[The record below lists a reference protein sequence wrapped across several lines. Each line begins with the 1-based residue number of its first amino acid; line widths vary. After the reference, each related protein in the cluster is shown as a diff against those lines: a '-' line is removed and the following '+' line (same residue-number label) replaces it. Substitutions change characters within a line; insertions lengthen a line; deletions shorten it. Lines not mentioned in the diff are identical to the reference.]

1 MQRRSAMYKK
11 LLRDFKLEYAGSSY
25 ACLRTPCTLYRA
37 LAEGGRLENMDYA
50 LNLCAIDHL
59 PDLPF
64 QITCAFRV
72 TEELLSYTKVVLR
85 IGEVD
90 APCVVSVGDVNVL
103 EISDNAP
110 VHYVD
115 VREALTLGENRLTFA
130 FSPLGKAEEISYLAE
145 ELSDRGIF
153 GDVEILGY
161 HTTFIESVKF
171 RQKHENGKVSLHI
184 TCKTHENADNIETVA
199 TIVSPGGRMYYCGLH
214 QGEGELLISDP
225 MLWFPH
231 TQGKPNLYRVNLTMY
246 VSGEPED
253 SYAVSLGLREI
264 ALSFGSP
271 MGDGEFALTVGGVR
285 FFACGAE
292 YCPSSILVSAES
304 DARLESLIRTYVR
317 SNVNL
322 LFVSEQNR
330 HLSHS
335 FYELCDRYGLLVM
348 QDIPSPKEAAN
359 SEEATK
365 VYLDTLRVI
374 LSEISTH
381 PSLALLRSHLTGEDS
396 IREIPEMIA
405 EEAPDVVYTN
415 VFIPRGQP
423 VHLMDTTTAFATLSS
438 PPSIPALHSLARFVP
453 TEEQNP
459 FSKVMETRAVSPI
472 PAFLTQASERYPYA
486 MSMAQVVYL
495 SQLSQSDAVREGVE
509 YLRLRR
515 GRAMGVILESTNDP
529 LGRISPAIADAYG
542 REKAVAHTLHEVYA
556 PIAILL
562 RRDGY
567 RVNFYV
573 ANETKEPF
581 AGTLLYRLLD
591 AKNKVLREE
600 RTEITVTQDNL
611 ALVASSDFSTLAHRR
626 ETEVFVEATL
636 LFGESELA
644 TSTILFTEPKRFA
657 YQNPMMDKTI
667 TESGSEYILTLTP
680 HAFAHRVYLDFPDTD
695 ASFSRNFFDLTK
707 NVPVRIPFRV
717 KDKNTSVDTLLRTLR
732 VLCVYDIGK

>member
-1 MQRRSAMYKK
+1 MYKK

-50 LNLCAIDHL
+50 LNLCAIDSL
-59 PDLPF
+59 PELPF
-64 QITCAFRV
+64 QISCRFLA
-72 TEELLSYTKVVLR
+72 TEELLSYSKVVIR

-90 APCVVSVGDVNVL
+90 APCVLSVGDVNVL
-103 EISDNAP
+103 EISDHAP
-110 VHYVD
+110 VHYVE
-115 VREALTLGENRLTFA
+115 VREALVVGENVLTFA
-130 FSPLGKAEEISYLAE
+130 FSPLPKARKVSYTAEEI
-145 ELSDRGIF
+145 SDRGIF
-153 GDVEILGY
+153 GDVEIIGY
-161 HTTFIESVKF
+161 HTTFIEGVKF
-171 RQKHENGKVSLHI
+171 HQKHENGKVCLHI
-184 TCKTHENADNIETVA
+184 SCKTHEITDNIETVA
-199 TIVSPGGRMYYCGLH
+199 TIVSPSGRMYYCGLH

-231 TQGKPNLYRVNLTMY
+231 TQGKPNLYRVSLTMY

-292 YCPSSILVSAES
+292 YCSSSILPNAES
-304 DARLESLIRTYVR
+304 EARFESLIRTYVR

-330 HLSHS
+330 HLPHA

-348 QDIPSPKEAAN
+348 QDIPSPKDAAN

-365 VYLDTLRVI
+365 IYLETLRVI
-374 LSEISTH
+374 LSGISTH

-396 IREIPEMIA
+396 IREIPEIIA
-405 EEAPDVVYTN
+405 EEAPDAVYTN

-438 PPSIPALHSLARFVP
+438 PSSIPALHSLARFVP
-453 TEEQNP
+453 AEEQNP
-459 FSKVMETRAVSPI
+459 FSRVMETRATSPI
-472 PAFLTQASERYPYA
+472 PAFLTKASERYPYA

-515 GRAMGVILESTNDP
+515 GRAMGVILEATSDP
-529 LGRISPAIADAYG
+529 LGRISPSIADAYG
-542 REKAVAHTLHEVYA
+542 KEKAVVHTLHEVYA
-556 PIAILL
+556 PVAILL

-573 ANETKEPF
+573 SNETQAPF

-591 AKNKVLREE
+591 ARNRVLREE
-600 RTEITVTQDNL
+600 RAEIVVTQDTL
-611 ALVASSDFSTLAHRR
+611 SLVASSDFSTLAHRR

-636 LFGESELA
+636 LYGESELVS
-644 TSTILFTEPKRFA
+644 STILFTEPKRFL
-657 YQNPMMDKTI
+657 YQDPMMDKTI

-680 HAFAHRVYLDFPDTD
+680 HAFAHRVYLDFSDTD
-695 ASFSRNFFDLTK
+695 ATFSRNFFDLTK

-717 KDKNTSVDTLLRTLR
+717 KDKKTSVDSLLHKLR